1 MRTMRNVATL
11 AAVTLSMTFSLAC
24 TRTRTVT
31 RFVPVVQRID
41 VCPVTAP
48 ELPPLPVRST
58 CLDSAMELCYEQSE
72 AWRLAALLEALIDLH
87 ADVSACDAQA
97 AVTEVTP

>member
-1 MRTMRNVATL
+1 MRNVATL

-31 RFVPVVQRID
+31 RFVPVVTRVD

-48 ELPPLPVRST
+48 ELPPPPVRST
-58 CLDSAMELCYEQSE
+58 CPSSAVDLCYDQAE
-72 AWRLAALLEALIDLH
+72 AWRLAALLESLIDLH
-87 ADVSACDAQA
+87 QDVAACDAGQSA
-97 AVTEVTP
+97 TEVTP

>member
-1 MRTMRNVATL
+1 MRNVATL

-31 RFVPVVQRID
+31 RFVPVVTRID

-58 CLDSAMELCYEQSE
+58 CPSSQVELCYDHAES
-72 AWRLAALLEALIDLH
+72 WRLAALLEALIDLH
-87 ADVSACDAQA
+87 EDVAACDAQA
-97 AVTEVTP
+97 AGAVVP